1 MDWLTFISKAI
12 DSLAWPIVILI
23 LGVVFRRQLSD
34 LLPYL
39 RKLKAGPVEAEFEM
53 EARQALANSE
63 KLSFQF
69 MKGSALKI
77 EKPTEEKEALAK
89 LIGARNDPAGMIIE
103 AWTGV
108 DGALFRLGKQT
119 GLIVDPLENTSSVY
133 RSIVSSD
140 LLSDEAKRLVMELYE
155 LRNRVAHAKVKPTVV
170 AAQDYVLAVD
180 KVIHMLEVKTQKLAS
195 IEASSK

>member
-53 EARQALANSE
+53 ETRQALVNSE
-63 KLSFQF
+63 KLSSQF

-77 EKPTEEKEALAK
+77 EQPAEEKEALAK

-119 GLIVDPLENTSSVY
+119 GLIVDPLENISSVY

-155 LRNRVAHAKVKPTVV
+155 LRNRVAHAKVNPTVV
-170 AAQDYVLAVD
+170 AAQDYVLAAD

-195 IEASSK
+195 IEASK

>member
-12 DSLAWPIVILI
+12 DSLAWPSVILI

-39 RKLKAGPVEAEFEM
+39 KKLKAGPVEAEFEM
-53 EARQALANSE
+53 EARQALVNSE

-119 GLIVDPLENTSSVY
+119 GLIVDPLENTRSVY

-170 AAQDYVLAVD
+170 AAQDYVLAAD

>member
-1 MDWLTFISKAI
+1 MDWLTFISKVI
-12 DSLAWPIVILI
+12 DSLAWPIVILF
-23 LGVVFRRQLSD
+23 LGVVFRRQFSN

-63 KLSFQF
+63 KLSFQT

-119 GLIVDPLENTSSVY
+119 GLIVDPLENTRSVY

-170 AAQDYVLAVD
+170 AAQDYVLAAD
-180 KVIHMLEVKTQKLAS
+180 KVIDMLEVKTQKLAS

>member
-1 MDWLTFISKAI
+1 MDWLTFISKVI

-69 MKGSALKI
+69 MKGSASKI

-108 DGALFRLGKQT
+108 DRALFRLGKQT

-140 LLSDEAKRLVMELYE
+140 LLPDEAKRLVMELHE

-170 AAQDYVLAVD
+170 AAQDYVLAAD